1 MVMKKVQVLR
11 MAALAAVAMGV
22 SGIARAQEFEVSA
35 GADVVSS
42 YIWRGLRT
50 GGGAHIQPSL
60 GISYYG
66 VSLGA
71 WGSTDL
77 GGWDNKEFDI
87 SLGYSIGNVS
97 LGVTDYWWSGEN
109 VPYGYYKGRES
120 THLYEGTIGYSAGN
134 FSATWSTFFA
144 GDKAENDEGEYKE
157 QFSTFI
163 EASYSFDVK
172 GVSFT
177 PAIGIV
183 PWKSIYHKEGS
194 DRDFTLA
201 TISLTASKEIK
212 ITDSY
217 SLPIFSQVV
226 IAPEQDRTFLVFGV
240 SF

>member
-1 MVMKKVQVLR
+1 MKKVQVLR
-11 MAALAAVAMGV
+11 MAALAAVAVGV

-42 YIWRGLRT
+42 YVWRGLLT
-50 GGGAHIQPSL
+50 PGGAHIQPSL
-60 GISYYG
+60 GLSYG
-66 VSLGA
+66 GFSLGA
-71 WGSTDL
+71 WGSTDIS
-77 GGWDNKEFDI
+77 GQKNKEFDI

-97 LGVTDYWWSGEN
+97 LGVTDYWWSGEGA
-109 VPYGYYKGRES
+109 PYGYYKD
-120 THLYEGTIGYSAGN
+120 THLYEGTIGYSVGG

-144 GDKAENDEGEYKE
+144 GDKAENDEGELKE

-163 EASYSFDVK
+163 EASYNFDVK

-177 PAIGIV
+177 PAIGIA
-183 PWKSIYHKEGS
+183 PWKGMYHTLHEDAKD
-194 DRDFTLA
+194 DRGFTLA

-226 IAPEQDRTFLVFGV
+226 IAPEKDETFLVFGI